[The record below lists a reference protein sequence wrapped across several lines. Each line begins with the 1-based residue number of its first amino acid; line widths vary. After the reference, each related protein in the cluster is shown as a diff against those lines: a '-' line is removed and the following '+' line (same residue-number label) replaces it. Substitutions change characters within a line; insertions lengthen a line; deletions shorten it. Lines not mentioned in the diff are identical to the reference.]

1 MIVSIGCQG
10 STEEGGAQVDGDG
23 GEPDHEQAEGDALRV
38 VRDHLH
44 RVDVR
49 HVIQIWSDSYHRE

>member
-10 STEEGGAQVDGDG
+10 SAEEGGAEVDGDG

-44 RVDVR
+44 RVDIR
-49 HVIQIWSDSYHRE
+49 HVIQI